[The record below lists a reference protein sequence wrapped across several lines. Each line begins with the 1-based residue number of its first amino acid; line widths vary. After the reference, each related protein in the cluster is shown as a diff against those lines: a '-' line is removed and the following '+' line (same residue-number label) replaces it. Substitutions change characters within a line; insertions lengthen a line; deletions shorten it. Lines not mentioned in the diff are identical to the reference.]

1 MLVVSANSS
10 DPMNAFAALFEA
22 SEAHVCRAFTL
33 RPFVDPHILRYYVL
47 IHDISSSGPDLSESI
62 SLLENVK
69 KTYGL
74 YCCLLPINS
83 GLEEQASPTISKLYS
98 SALRHE
104 RHARKASRVNDGPPK
119 VPAKDGQDKEAAN
132 MDESSV
138 SINEEERI
146 RWNTAVKEGVMY
158 GQMLSEL
165 DISKIRSFVR
175 DFSAQSLIPFLE
187 RCVTLWNE
195 QLAASRKGLTGR
207 LFGAASRKFFSGGS
221 VRGSSQAQVAA
232 VSFSTLGYYPYSS
245 MESQTRRLADFAFMT
260 RDYKL
265 AAAMYDLGRR
275 DYANDKAV
283 KHVAGANEM
292 FGLSHLMIML
302 CNHSPPIDVDSYLA
316 SAGQYYLIS
325 PRQKGS
331 ALQLDSLRAT
341 LLYYEAYRGLHYYR
355 SAPSALVRT
364 ATEGGGD
371 AENDL
376 EVAGA
381 MLLEQAA
388 IADLRQVDRPALR
401 KCALHLVMAAHRYRS
416 CGQKHLSHRC
426 FQGAASFYQILRRT
440 RSNHALEEY
449 HDEEGQQQDRQRLA
463 DYIAE
468 NETANVSQWDLIADH
483 LEQELGQQA
492 SHEGQASQA
501 VLHLFALLHR
511 QRQNVF
517 VSTEESS
524 QIHKSCLQEFLN
536 CCKYLDTDLKSLM
549 KAHDMEASL
558 PLIDGSKAMIQINT
572 AARHNDEQWLA
583 LEAEAQ
589 TSADLKQPI
598 VTQRVNKATVDE
610 PFSIGLVLK
619 NPLNTPLKIT
629 SLTAELQNE
638 EFNTIQSD
646 LASVDIIDEINLD
659 PLAEKTI
666 SIAITVKKPCKVRC
680 SSITYL
686 LAGQVAFQESLV
698 QKGKRLNVTKEQRA
712 SSKPMYAPNNN
723 LTVIVENAKPKLEAD
738 LQTDIRRMGL
748 GEEVEAVIVLKN
760 KGKVPLRN
768 VRVVVN
774 RPDAILNLGTNV
786 FDLTN
791 GELQVDNDLKM
802 SNTLTIPNMVDNVLD
817 AGSSVDWHVLLRGS
831 ALGHLTLRLL
841 FIYESDEG
849 EVLLSQLQYVIHVQA
864 VIDLAV
870 QAGPSQGEDF
880 QYHLGIDSINLSDPE
895 EEETVSVFA
904 LSFVSPMWKTVTL
917 GGDHKDP
924 LASFTNMLHM
934 ERQTTSVILEID
946 SSSKASNDLD
956 FTVCQLQNVLTGKG
970 LDKNLSPPQM
980 KLKVSRIGAKA
991 QISPFLLLARKEF
1004 RLSMLAQQFPSIQSA
1019 KELSR
1024 IFTLYEPNEM
1034 DVIAHWESSKSQ
1046 RRGQAFVFG
1055 LNLGPLHDYFENL
1068 FIKSQDKYTRSLYAE
1083 AEKEKAAL
1091 WMDVTNSRLHIE
1103 EDPILFDF
1111 ILPITTLP
1119 AHPQQQQHILRHNF
1133 TTTTSSSTK
1142 DATNRC
1148 TFPVEFLIRNLSTK
1162 RSRDVVIQL
1171 DNTLPSQMPQVQSA
1185 IQASY
1190 INRLTFRVTLA
1201 PQALTK
1207 FQAKAS
1213 VNKAGKVFLAPILVR
1228 STLAP
1233 LESGGGPP
1241 ERLFQRWE
1249 HCNTFIKVIQS
1260 DQ

>member
-22 SEAHVCRAFTL
+22 SEAHACRAFTL

-47 IHDISSSGPDLSESI
+47 IHDISYSGPDLSESI

-74 YCCLLPINS
+74 HCCLLPINS
-83 GLEEQASPTISKLYS
+83 GQDGQASPRISKLYS

-104 RHARKASRVNDGPPK
+104 RNSRKTGRANDVPPK
-119 VPAKDGQDKEAAN
+119 VPTKDGPEEELAEV
-132 MDESSV
+132 DESSV
-138 SINEEERI
+138 SISEDERA
-146 RWNTAVKEGVMY
+146 RWYSAIKEGVTY
-158 GQMLSEL
+158 GQLLSGV
-165 DISKIRSFVR
+165 DVKKIRSFVR

-195 QLAASRKGLTGR
+195 QLAASRRGLTGR

-232 VSFSTLGYYPYSS
+232 SFSTLGYYPHSS
-245 MESQTRRLADFAFMT
+245 MEAQTRRLADFAFMT

-283 KHVAGANEM
+283 KYIAGANEM

-316 SAGQYYLIS
+316 SAGQHYLIS

-341 LLYYEAYRGLHYYR
+341 LLYYEAYRGLHFYR
-355 SAPSALVRT
+355 SAPFALVRT

-381 MLLEQAA
+381 VLLEQAA
-388 IADLRQVDRPALR
+388 IADLRQSDRPALR

-440 RSNHALEEY
+440 RSDRASKENHEK
-449 HDEEGQQQDRQRLA
+449 EEGQDRQRLA

-468 NETANVSQWDLIADH
+468 FEAANVSQWDLIADH

-492 SHEGQASQA
+492 SNEGQASQA

-511 QRQNVF
+511 QRQNIF
-517 VSTEESS
+517 VSIEESS
-524 QIHKSCLQEFLN
+524 QIHEACLQEFLN
-536 CCKYLDTDLKSLM
+536 CCKYLDTDLKSLL
-549 KAHDMEASL
+549 KAHDLEASL
-558 PLIDGSKAMIQINT
+558 PLIDSSKAMIEISST
-572 AARHNDEQWLA
+572 IRHVDEQWQV

-589 TSADLKQPI
+589 NSGDLKQTI
-598 VTQRVNKATVDE
+598 VVAQTSNKATVDE
-610 PFSIGLVLK
+610 PFSISLVLK

-629 SLTAELQNE
+629 FLTVELQNDE
-638 EFNTIQSD
+638 LNTIQSD
-646 LASVDIIDEINLD
+646 VTSVEVIEEINLA
-659 PLAEKTI
+659 PLEEKTI
-666 SIAITVKKPCKVRC
+666 SIAISVKKPCTIKC
-680 SSITYL
+680 SSVTYL

-698 QKGKRLNVTKEQRA
+698 QKGRRLNDTKEQRV
-712 SSKPMYAPNNN
+712 SSKPIYAPNNS
-723 LTVIVENAKPKLEAD
+723 LTVIVENAKPKLEAI
-738 LQTDIRRMGL
+738 LKNEIRRLGL
-748 GEEVEAVIVLKN
+748 GEEVEAVIMIEN

-768 VRVVVN
+768 ARVVVN
-774 RPDAILNLGTNV
+774 RQDAILNLGTGV
-786 FDLTN
+786 FDSSN
-791 GELQVDNDLKM
+791 GELEVENDLKT
-802 SNTLTIPNMVDNVLD
+802 NKTLNIPIPDNIL
-817 AGSSVDWHVLLRGS
+817 AGESSIDWHVVLRGS

-841 FIYESDEG
+841 FLYESEGG
-849 EVLLSQLQYVIHVQA
+849 EVITSQLQYVIHVQA

-870 QAGPSQGEDF
+870 QAGPSQREDF

-895 EEETVSVFA
+895 EEETVTVHS
-904 LSFVSPMWKTVTL
+904 LSFVSPTWKTVTL
-917 GGDHKDP
+917 RNDSKDI
-924 LASFTNMLHM
+924 LASFANMIHM
-934 ERQTTSVILEID
+934 ERHTTSAILEID
-946 SSSKASNDLD
+946 SSSKTSKDLD
-956 FTVCQLQNVLTGKG
+956 FTVRQLQNVLTGKS
-970 LDKNLSPPQM
+970 LDKNLTPLQI
-980 KLKVSRIGAKA
+980 KLNVSRIGGEA

-1019 KELSR
+1019 KELER

-1034 DVIAHWESSKSQ
+1034 DVIAHWQSSKSQ
-1046 RRGQAFVFG
+1046 RSGQAFVFG
-1055 LNLGPLHDYFENL
+1055 LNLGPLHDYFESL
-1068 FIKSQDKYTRSLYAE
+1068 FTKNQDKYTRSLYAE

-1091 WMDVTNSRLHIE
+1091 LTDVTNSRLHME
-1103 EDPILFDF
+1103 EDPILFNF
-1111 ILPITTLP
+1111 ILPEQKENNNITT
-1119 AHPQQQQHILRHNF
+1119 AQQQQQQHIIHHNF
-1133 TTTTSSSTK
+1133 TTHSTK

-1148 TFPVEFLIRNLSTK
+1148 TFPVEFLIRNLSTS

-1171 DNTLPSQMPQVQSA
+1171 DNTLPSQIPKVQSA

-1190 INRLTFRVTLA
+1190 INRLTFRITLA

-1207 FQAKAS
+1207 IQAKAS
-1213 VNKAGKVFLAPILVR
+1213 VNKAGNIFLAPVLVR
-1228 STLAP
+1228 SSITP
-1233 LESGGGPP
+1233 IEVGGPP
-1241 ERLFQRWE
+1241 ERPFQRWE
-1249 HCNTFIKVIQS
+1249 HCTTSIKVLQT
-1260 DQ
+1260 D